1 MRRFA
6 LRQDL
11 DLIFAEP
18 ATVVTVLRWSGDR
31 VTERLTLTAAEWSA
45 LLKAGPTAAAMAT
58 PYTGLMPGGGHLPG
72 TGSGPFPDK
81 IR

>member
-18 ATVVTVLRWSGDR
+18 ATVVTVLRRSGNL
-31 VTERLTLTAAEWSA
+31 VTERLTLTADEWSA
-45 LLKAGPTAAAMAT
+45 LLKAGPNAAAMAE
-58 PYTGLMPGGGHLPG
+58 PYTGQMPGGGHLPG
-72 TGSGPFPDK
+72 TGTGPLPDK